1 MNDISRFLDPVLI
14 VPYRLPEG
22 TLSGFFFGTL
32 CLVLLC
38 LAVGEVSLRI
48 VTRLN
53 RRRLE
58 ELRND
63 MERHHKLSETALR
76 MGDKASY
83 KAVNSQAHDAFG
95 HYFSFG
101 AALFCVSIWPL
112 PFAMGWMSDRFS
124 GVTPILPWDVP
135 IIGAQPTVTFW
146 FLLLYIPIRIA
157 YAKGSG
163 FFARRKQRATTAAA
177 ASLMAGDTGKA
188 TGAATNTTRHEDE
201 RF

>member
-32 CLVLLC
+32 CLVILC
-38 LAVGEVSLRI
+38 LAVGDVSLRI
-48 VTRLN
+48 VMRLN

-58 ELRND
+58 ELHND
-63 MERHHKLSETALR
+63 MEHHHKLSETALR
-76 MGDKASY
+76 MGDKESY
-83 KAVNSQAHDAFG
+83 KAVNSQAHDASG

-124 GVTPILPWDVP
+124 GATPILPWDVP
-135 IIGAQPTVTFW
+135 IIGAQPSITFW
-146 FLLLYIPIRIA
+146 FLLLYIPVRIA
-157 YAKGSG
+157 YAKGRG
-163 FFARRKQRATTAAA
+163 FLARRKQLATMAAA
-177 ASLMAGDTGKA
+177 ASGIAGDAKGPTDQM
-188 TGAATNTTRHEDE
+188 RHDG
-201 RF
+201 